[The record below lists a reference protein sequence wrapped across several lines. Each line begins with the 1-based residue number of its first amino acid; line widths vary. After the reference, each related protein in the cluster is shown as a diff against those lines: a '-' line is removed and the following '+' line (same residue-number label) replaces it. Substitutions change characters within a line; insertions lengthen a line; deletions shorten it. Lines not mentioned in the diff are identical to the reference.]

1 MRALLAQ
8 PDLPGRGRLHLHY
21 ALGKAHEDQGDY
33 AAAFTHFSDGATLR
47 RAETAHDADVAT
59 TRMLR
64 TQAVF
69 TKGFFAA
76 RAGGGSL
83 SKDPIFIVGL
93 PRSGSTIV
101 EQILASH
108 SAVEGVMERPNIR
121 WITEELGA
129 PDRYPE
135 GLTALDHA
143 RLGALGRAYIDATRI
158 HRKLG
163 RPYFIDKMPNNFH
176 HIGLIHLILPNSR
189 IIDVRRHPV
198 STCFSAFKQH
208 FAQGQAFSYDLGD
221 LGRYCRDYLNLMAHF
236 DTVLPGRV
244 HRMVYEDLVEDIE
257 SEVTRLLDHCGPS
270 FEPSCL
276 NFDTNDR
283 AVRTVSSEQVRRPI
297 SREGL
302 DHWRRYE
309 AWLEPL
315 KTALGPALADWR
327 ARRVGVSPSLD

>member
-1 MRALLAQ
+1 MRFASMRALLAQ

-33 AAAFTHFSDGATLR
+33 AAAFTQFSDGATLR

-108 SAVEGVMERPNIR
+108 SAVEGVMELPNMR

-163 RPYFIDKMPNNFH
+163 RPYFIDKMPNN
-176 HIGLIHLILPNSR
+176 
-189 IIDVRRHPV
+189 
-198 STCFSAFKQH
+198 STTSALF
-208 FAQGQAFSYDLGD
+208 
-221 LGRYCRDYLNLMAHF
+221 
-236 DTVLPGRV
+236 T
-244 HRMVYEDLVEDIE
+244 
-257 SEVTRLLDHCGPS
+257 
-270 FEPSCL
+270 
-276 NFDTNDR
+276 
-283 AVRTVSSEQVRRPI
+283 
-297 SREGL
+297 
-302 DHWRRYE
+302 
-309 AWLEPL
+309 
-315 KTALGPALADWR
+315 
-327 ARRVGVSPSLD
+327 